1 MKFKKIILILSFLF
15 VTSCGYKIVN
25 NFENNKYQI
34 KDLSLTGNKNINNI
48 LSNNIKKFSNS
59 TNVSRYFD
67 LEIDSKKNKQI
78 SSKNTSGEAETYKI
92 KIIIEFK
99 IFENQELI
107 NVKSFSRD
115 TTYNKLVSNFET
127 NQYEKILVRDLANQ
141 IIFDFN
147 NYLQSL

>member
-1 MKFKKIILILSFLF
+1 MKFEKIILVLTFLF
-15 VTSCGYKIVN
+15 VASCGYEIVN

-34 KDLSLTGNKNINNI
+34 KNFNLTGNKNINNI

-127 NQYEKILVRDLANQ
+127 NQYENILVRDLANQ